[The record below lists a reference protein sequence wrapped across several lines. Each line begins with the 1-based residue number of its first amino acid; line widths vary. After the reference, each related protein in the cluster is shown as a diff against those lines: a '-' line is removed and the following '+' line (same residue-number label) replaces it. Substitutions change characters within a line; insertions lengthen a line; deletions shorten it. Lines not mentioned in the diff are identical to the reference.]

1 MVAEGTAALSS
12 PFGYLLGP
20 SWEVLGASWAPK
32 WTPKSPPRAIL
43 DCVTLI
49 SRYFPIFFT
58 PLPRA
63 VGKKHQFFLVSQS
76 PGDVLALGVLK

>member
-43 DCVTLI
+43 DCVATFSPL
-49 SRYFPIFFT
+49 FF
-58 PLPRA
+58 
-63 VGKKHQFFLVSQS
+63 S
-76 PGDVLALGVLK
+76 PGEPSGASWGVLGAS